1 MYPDVIDLNDFYD
14 TQLGHVARQL
24 IGRRISEIWP
34 DIKGLRLLG
43 VGYPTPY
50 LGWFRGEAERVI
62 AVMPAAQGVI
72 HWPREAPGL
81 SALADEH
88 DLPLP
93 DESIDRVVLV
103 HALEN
108 TEHAGGLL
116 REVWRVLTAE
126 GRLLLIVPN
135 RRGLWT
141 RFEHTPFG
149 QGRPFTGRQINRVL
163 QDSMFSP
170 LRKSSALFVPPSKR
184 NFVLRFSSSIERA
197 GGRWWRNFGG
207 VRLVEASKQI
217 YGLNPSAPAQR
228 VRRRAPVPSP
238 GG

>member
-14 TQLGHVARQL
+14 TQLGRVARRL
-24 IGRRISEIWP
+24 IGQEINEIWP

-43 VGYPTPY
+43 IGYPTPY

-62 AVMPAAQGVI
+62 AIMPAAQGVI

-88 DLPLP
+88 ELPLP

-108 TEHAGGLL
+108 TEHAGSLL

-170 LRKSSALFVPPSKR
+170 LRKSAALFVLPSKR
-184 NFVLRFSSSIERA
+184 NFILRFSSSIERA

-217 YGLNPSAPAQR
+217 YGLSPLVPARR
-228 VRRRAPVPSP
+228 VRRRAPVPVP